1 MTVYKLAM
9 TLRLRVHSANHE
21 WAARELEHTS
31 DSRGRGDDNNV
42 ATRVARSTRESLG
55 RPNAAQ
61 IHERGLGEV
70 DDQKLAAVRQKPPA
84 PALELL
90 HGRDVDLA
98 SDAHDCAA
106 TQPAVGDDECRR
118 AGSELGRRART
129 HAARRPSPER
139 AGWLVSAVIA
149 ALGLMLYIVVT
160 ACVDDNEARDAS
172 SPDRVPPRT
181 GPGR

>member
-1 MTVYKLAM
+1 MG
-9 TLRLRVHSANHE
+9 
-21 WAARELEHTS
+21 RELEHTS
-31 DSRGRGDDNNV
+31 DSRGRGDDNNI

-61 IHERGLGEV
+61 IHERRLGEV
-70 DDQKLAAVRQKPPA
+70 DDEELAAVRQKAPA

-98 SDAHDCAA
+98 SDAHDYAA
-106 TQPAVGDDECRR
+106 TQPAIGDDECKR
-118 AGSELGRRART
+118 AGQSGGGGRE
-129 HAARRPSPER
+129 PILLDDL
-139 AGWLVSAVIA
+139 AGEGGMVCQHGLA

-160 ACVDDNEARDAS
+160 ACVDDDGARDAS

-181 GPGR
+181 GPSR